1 MERVATTANA
11 MGAAMVQ
18 KRGTG
23 RQAPTVD
30 EVRAVLATYRPEL
43 LF

>member
-1 MERVATTANA
+1 
-11 MGAAMVQ
+11 MVQ

-23 RQAPTVD
+23 RQAPTAD
-30 EVRAVLATYRPEL
+30 EVRAVLARYRSGF